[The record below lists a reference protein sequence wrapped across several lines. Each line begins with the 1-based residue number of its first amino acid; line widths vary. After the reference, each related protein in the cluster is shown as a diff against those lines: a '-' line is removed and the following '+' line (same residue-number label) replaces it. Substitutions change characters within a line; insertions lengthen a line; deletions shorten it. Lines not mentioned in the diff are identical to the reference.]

1 MFNFGDDDKEKL
13 KENMEDIKE
22 MVDSGESIGPG
33 EQQEGPGRFK
43 RDGET
48 ADMEAPQ
55 GGQQNTTGFGQQDS
69 SFDDQEA
76 ESQDDSPDNQAAN
89 FDSPTP
95 DQNLDQEQQ
104 LEQELESF
112 EERFGG
118 NNQQTKQASTQQ
130 QPQQNNQQSSQ
141 STQEQPQQ
149 MPQGQPQQD
158 QKRSRS
164 EKSGLQD
171 SRDVN
176 SLSQE
181 VPKPP
186 ETRDIDVPEIDRGPL
201 FLRQQKFRRAKQ
213 LIEEML
219 YISSEVENTVNN
231 LEAGIQEDQATERDI
246 REMLKELEGGRSDVE
261 DIISPREE

>member
-13 KENMEDIKE
+13 KENMEDIKQ

-33 EQQEGPGRFK
+33 EQQESPEMDNSMDNMSAPPGQ
-43 RDGET
+43 
-48 ADMEAPQ
+48 DM
-55 GGQQNTTGFGQQDS
+55 QDTEG
-69 SFDDQEA
+69 FDDQA
-76 ESQDDSPDNQAAN
+76 TESFEDDGSADQTANFVTQNQSQAAE
-89 FDSPTP
+89 D
-95 DQNLDQEQQ
+95 EQQ

-118 NNQQTKQASTQQ
+118 DNQQPA
-130 QPQQNNQQSSQ
+130 QPQSQQFSQSPGQQSQ
-141 STQEQPQQ
+141 APQEPQEQPGQEQQ
-149 MPQGQPQQD
+149 
-158 QKRSRS
+158 RSRS
-164 EKSGLQD
+164 EKSGMQD
-171 SRDVN
+171 SRDVDR
-176 SLSQE
+176 LSQE
-181 VPKPP
+181 VPNPP

-213 LIEEML
+213 LIDEML